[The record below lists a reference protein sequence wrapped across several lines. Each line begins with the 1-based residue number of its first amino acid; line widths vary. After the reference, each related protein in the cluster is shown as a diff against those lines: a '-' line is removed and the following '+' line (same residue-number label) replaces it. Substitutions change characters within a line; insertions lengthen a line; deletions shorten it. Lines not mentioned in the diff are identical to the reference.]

1 MSKKAWV
8 VTGIIVI
15 VILVIL
21 SGLQSYNLYQNVSK
35 LKGQN
40 ELLRIQR
47 ADLEIKNQALRN
59 KGEAKVKEL
68 KQDIQDLGVDIAK
81 KEVEIAG
88 KNKVLKELET
98 ELPALQDKG
107 EIIANLSEQNKLLK
121 ENFSLALSEIESL
134 KGQVIKWELAYNAQV
149 EISEAWKKDYLAEKA
164 LRENTDLLL
173 KKIEGRLKR
182 SQLNSKL
189 SKVAIGAL
197 GGIVIYGLIK
207 K

>member
-8 VTGIIVI
+8 VVGVIVI
-15 VILVIL
+15 VILATL

-40 ELLRIQR
+40 ELLKIQR
-47 ADLEIKNQALRN
+47 AGLEIKNKVLRD
-59 KGEAKVKEL
+59 KSEIKISGL
-68 KQDIQDLGVDIAK
+68 KQDIQILGIDIARKEDKIKDKNEVIEKLGV
-81 KEVEIAG
+81 EY
-88 KNKVLKELET
+88 LT
-98 ELPALQDKG
+98 LQDKDK
-107 EIIANLSEQNKLLK
+107 IIDNLLEQNKLLK

-134 KGQVIKWELAYNAQV
+134 KGQVIKWELTYNAQV

-182 SQLNSKL
+182 SQLNSTL

-197 GGIVIYGLIK
+197 GGIVIYGLVK

>member
-8 VTGIIVI
+8 VVGIIVI
-15 VILVIL
+15 VILATL

-40 ELLRIQR
+40 ELLKIQR
-47 ADLEIKNQALRN
+47 AGLEIKNKVLRD
-59 KGEAKVKEL
+59 KSEIKISGL
-68 KQDIQDLGVDIAK
+68 KQDIQILGIDIARKEDKIKDKNEVIEKLGV
-81 KEVEIAG
+81 EY
-88 KNKVLKELET
+88 LT
-98 ELPALQDKG
+98 LQDKDK
-107 EIIANLSEQNKLLK
+107 IIDNLLEQNKLLK

-134 KGQVIKWELAYNAQV
+134 KGQVIKWELTYNAQV

-182 SQLNSKL
+182 SQLNSTL

-197 GGIVIYGLIK
+197 GGIVIYGLVK

>member
-8 VTGIIVI
+8 VVGVIVI
-15 VILVIL
+15 VILVTL

-40 ELLRIQR
+40 ELLKIQR
-47 ADLEIKNQALRN
+47 AGLEIKNKVLRD
-59 KGEAKVKEL
+59 KSEIKISGL
-68 KQDIQDLGVDIAK
+68 KQDIQILGIDIARKEDKIKDKNEVIEKLGV
-81 KEVEIAG
+81 EY
-88 KNKVLKELET
+88 LT
-98 ELPALQDKG
+98 LQDKDK
-107 EIIANLSEQNKLLK
+107 IIDNLLEQNKLLK

-134 KGQVIKWELAYNAQV
+134 KGQVIKWELTYNAQV

-182 SQLNSKL
+182 SQLNSTL

-197 GGIVIYGLIK
+197 GGIVIYGLVK

>member
-1 MSKKAWV
+1 MSKKAWIV
-8 VTGIIVI
+8 AGIIV
-15 VILVIL
+15 VVIL
-21 SGLQSYNLYQNVSK
+21 STLLGLQSYNLYQDISK

-40 ELLRIQR
+40 ELLKIQR
-47 ADLEIKNQALRN
+47 AGLEIKNKALREKSEIKISGLKQEIQAL
-59 KGEAKVKEL
+59 GIAV
-68 KQDIQDLGVDIAK
+68 AK
-81 KEVEIAG
+81 KEDKIKD
-88 KNKVLKELET
+88 KNEAIEELEVEYLT
-98 ELPALQDKG
+98 LQDKDK
-107 EIIANLSEQNKLLK
+107 IIANLSGQNKLLR

-134 KGQVIKWELAYNAQV
+134 KGQVIKWELTYNAQV

-182 SQLNSKL
+182 SQLNSTL

-197 GGIVIYGLIK
+197 GGIVIYGLVK